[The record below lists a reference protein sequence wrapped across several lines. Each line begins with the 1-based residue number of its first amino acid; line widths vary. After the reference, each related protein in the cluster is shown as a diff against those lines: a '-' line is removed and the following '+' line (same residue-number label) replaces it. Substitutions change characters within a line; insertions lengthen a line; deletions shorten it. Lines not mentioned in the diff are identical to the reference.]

1 MLKLFLK
8 FLEKRPLIHKIITIL
23 KKIGVMEAKQLK
35 WAYLTALALVWGS
48 SFILIK
54 KGLIGLSALQVGS
67 LRIIFAAIFLLLIGF
82 RSLPKIPKH
91 KWKYIAMTS
100 VFGTFGPAFLFALA
114 QTEIDSSVSSIL
126 NSLTPLNTLILGS
139 LFFGVSFQKRQV
151 WGVFIGLMGSL
162 LLVFSGA
169 MNNPNQNYYYAI
181 LVIIASICYA
191 INVNL
196 IKRFLSDL
204 SPLSITT
211 GNFAVLLLPA
221 SLILFFT
228 GFYEV
233 IHIETVQHAVLFI
246 VVLGV
251 VGTGI
256 ANIFFFKLIQI
267 SSPVFATSVTY
278 LIPVVAFFWGL
289 LDNEMLTPVQFVGAF
304 IILIGVYLS
313 AKK

>member
-1 MLKLFLK
+1 
-8 FLEKRPLIHKIITIL
+8 
-23 KKIGVMEAKQLK
+23 MESKQLK
-35 WAYLTALALVWGS
+35 WIYLMGLALIWGS

-82 RSLPKIPKH
+82 KSLSKIPKE
-91 KWKYIAMTS
+91 KWKFIAMTS
-100 VFGTFGPAFLFALA
+100 MFGTFVPAFLFALA

-126 NSLTPLNTLILGS
+126 NSLTPLNTLILGA
-139 LFFGVSFQKRQV
+139 LVFGVSFERRQV
-151 WGVFIGLMGSL
+151 WGVFIGLIGSL
-162 LLVFSGA
+162 LLVFNGA
-169 MNNPNQNYYYAI
+169 MNHPDQNYYYAI
-181 LVIIASICYA
+181 LVVIASVCYA

-211 GNFAVLLLPA
+211 GNFLVLLFP
-221 SLILFFT
+221 SLIILYFT
-228 GFYEV
+228 SFADVVHVEK
-233 IHIETVQHAVLFI
+233 VQQAVVFI
-246 VVLGV
+246 IILGV
-251 VGTGI
+251 LGTGI
-256 ANIFFFKLIQI
+256 ANILFFKLIQM

-289 LDNEMLTPVQFVGAF
+289 LDNEILTSVQFVGAF